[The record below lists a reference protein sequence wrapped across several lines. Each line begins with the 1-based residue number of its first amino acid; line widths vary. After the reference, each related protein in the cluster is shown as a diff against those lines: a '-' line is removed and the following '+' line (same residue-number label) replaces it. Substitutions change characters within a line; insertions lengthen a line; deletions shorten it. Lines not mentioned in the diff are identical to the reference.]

1 MTLNQIVKRIKSL
14 ALAHKQVRDFR
25 RGLVTDF
32 FADQTAKYPA
42 VLVQDQ
48 GGAISFAAKA
58 TSLSVRLYFADLVH
72 VSEDTGDNELDVQS
86 DMVSI
91 AEDIL
96 AEMNMGVFDDWA
108 ISQDN
113 PLTLFYEGENDLQA
127 GCYVDLTIRTRY
139 TQNVCQIPTDA
150 LPSAI
155 TEPDMKVY
163 DLTYNASAAEGSTLV
178 IPALAGKK
186 ILVITRENNIIYR
199 ASNLPG
205 TTEYAFDGT
214 SVGLGTPIG
223 QNGERFLIL
232 WRNY

>member
-1 MTLNQIVKRIKSL
+1 MTLNQIIRRIKSL
-14 ALAHKQVRDFR
+14 SLAHQQVRDFR

-42 VLVQDQ
+42 VLAQDQ

-58 TSLSVRLYFADLVH
+58 TSVSIRLYFVDLVH
-72 VSEDTGDNELDVQS
+72 VAEGTDDNELDVQS
-86 DMVSI
+86 DMISI

-113 PLTLFYEGENDLQA
+113 PLQLLYESENDLQA
-127 GCYVDLTIRTRY
+127 GCYVDLTIRTKY
-139 TQNVCQIPTDA
+139 TQNVCQIPTNA
-150 LPSAI
+150 PPSVI
-155 TEPDMKVY
+155 TETDMKVY
-163 DLTYNASAAEGSTLV
+163 DLQYQALPTEGTSLI

-186 ILVITRENNIIYR
+186 ILIITRENNVIYK

-205 TTEYAFDGT
+205 TTEYTFDGT
-214 SVGLGTPIG
+214 TIGLGSPIG
-223 QNGERFLIL
+223 QDGERFLIL